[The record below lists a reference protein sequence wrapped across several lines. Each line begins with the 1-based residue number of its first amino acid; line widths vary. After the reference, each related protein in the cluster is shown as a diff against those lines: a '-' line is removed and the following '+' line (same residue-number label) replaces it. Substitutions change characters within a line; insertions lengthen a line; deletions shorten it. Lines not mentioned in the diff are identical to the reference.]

1 MKAFIRIRWR
11 FFCSCICTLLQRAW
25 YFLLGFFKKCIQVKI
40 KIKSTFKIDSKQL
53 SSFPIQNLGI
63 RNMLHIC
70 ISTGVLQ
77 LVKQQHF
84 PEFATK
90 WFVKNQWKI
99 FSNAPCRFLAHFLYL
114 KSMCIE
120 FCHLHIQQRQSL
132 LVFQKTCHR
141 YTVQFLHLC
150 RVESLLR
157 LYGFCTK
164 WKIVF
169 HSFRP

>member
-1 MKAFIRIRWR
+1 MLWKR
-11 FFCSCICTLLQRAW
+11 SLE
-25 YFLLGFFKKCIQVKI
+25 YVGGFFVHVFAHSCKERGTFYLAFL
-40 KIKSTFKIDSKQL
+40 KSVFRWKSKSSLPSRLTQSNLALSPFKISVL
-53 SSFPIQNLGI
+53 E
-63 RNMLHIC
+63 MLHIC

-132 LVFQKTCHR
+132 LVFQKTCQIHCAVSSPLQSWI
-141 YTVQFLHLC
+141 TSQIVWFLYK
-150 RVESLLR
+150 VKNSL
-157 LYGFCTK
+157 
-164 WKIVF
+164 
-169 HSFRP
+169 S